1 MLCGDHIA
9 SFQYI
14 KGADRKDKARLL
26 PRPTVVGERVAVDLD
41 RIAGGG

>member
-1 MLCGDHIA
+1 MA

-14 KGADRKDKARLL
+14 KGTNGKDKARLL
-26 PRPTVVGERVAVDLD
+26 PGPIVVEERVAVDLD